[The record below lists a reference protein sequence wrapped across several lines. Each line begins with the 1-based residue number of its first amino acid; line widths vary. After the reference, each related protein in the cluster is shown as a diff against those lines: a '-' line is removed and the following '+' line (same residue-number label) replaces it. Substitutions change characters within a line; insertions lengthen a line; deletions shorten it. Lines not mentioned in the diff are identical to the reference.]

1 MSPTSEGRGPL
12 AQPIEVVAGIV
23 VEHGRVLVAQRHR
36 NQSFPLLWEFPGG
49 KIEAGE
55 SPQDALAREFRE
67 ELGIVVEI
75 QSPYGAVE
83 YSGKDGRALRVR
95 FYLARRVQGS
105 PRALEVE
112 AVAWV
117 PAKDL
122 PRVDFIPA
130 NRKIVNRLAEEVEE
144 RGAD

>member
-1 MSPTSEGRGPL
+1 VGISGRSKRKSPWT
-12 AQPIEVVAGIV
+12 
-23 VEHGRVLVAQRHR
+23 
-36 NQSFPLLWEFPGG
+36 
-49 KIEAGE
+49 
-55 SPQDALAREFRE
+55 LAREFG
-67 ELGIVVEI
+67 ELGIGVEI

-95 FYLARRVQGS
+95 FFLARRLQGS

-130 NRKIVNRLAEEVEE
+130 NREIVNRLAEEVEE
-144 RGAD
+144 RGAG